1 MTSTTARR
9 VLATALGALALAT
22 AAVPAQAHGGYG
34 YGYHGGYHG
43 GYHHGGYYHG
53 GYYRGGWPFWAGVGL
68 AVDVGLAGAYYY
80 DRPYV
85 VVDQPPVVYAPPAP
99 VVVYPNAAPAPAV
112 APAQP
117 DPIFYPRNGQSP
129 QQTEADRR
137 ACNAWAT
144 TQPSAM
150 ADASVFQ
157 RATLACMDGRG
168 YTGR

>member
-1 MTSTTARR
+1 MIPTTARR

-22 AAVPAQAHGGYG
+22 AAAPAQARGGYG

-43 GYHHGGYYHG
+43 YHHGGYYHG
-53 GYYRGGWPFWAGVGL
+53 GYYGGWPFWAGVGL
-68 AVDVGLAGAYYY
+68 ALDVGVASAYYY

-85 VVDQPPVVYAPPAP
+85 VVDQPPVVYGPPAP
-99 VVVYPNAAPAPAV
+99 VVVYPNAAPAPAP

-157 RATLACMDGRG
+157 RATLACMEGRG